1 MCGPLLF
8 ELKER
13 ILGYQGQTSTLGTG
27 RRQGYKVVQSLARL
41 ALEGWSHRVLGCDG
55 PVGKE
60 WSAPLGSG
68 PRRGVQTDGGARPEM
83 GTESASEGCGAPPPR
98 ARAAGKN
105 AAFELC

>member
-13 ILGYQGQTSTLGTG
+13 IRSYQGQTSTSTLGTG
-27 RRQGYKVVQSLARL
+27 RRQGYQVVQSLARL

-60 WSAPLGSG
+60 WSAQLGE
-68 PRRGVQTDGGARPEM
+68 TMPE
-83 GTESASEGCGAPPPR
+83 TTRECKR
-98 ARAAGKN
+98 WDAGS
-105 AAFELC
+105 

>member
-1 MCGPLLF
+1 MCGLLLF

-27 RRQGYKVVQSLARL
+27 RRQGYQVVQSLARL

-60 WSAPLGSG
+60 WSAQLGETMPETTRECKRWDAGSLSCCSA
-68 PRRGVQTDGGARPEM
+68 RKRG
-83 GTESASEGCGAPPPR
+83 
-98 ARAAGKN
+98 
-105 AAFELC
+105 